1 MRVIAG
7 ELKGRRLVTPRGSS
21 TRPTSDLVR
30 GSCLDTLMPWLGRGP
45 FLDLFAGAGAVG
57 VEALSRGAPAAVFVE
72 TDARAVRALRENLA
86 ALGLE
91 SRATVI
97 RADAVR
103 AVERLATAGRRFDV
117 VFIDPPYDSPQGP
130 AALEVVADGRCLEAD
145 AIVVVQ
151 HATKSPPPE
160 RAGVLEHWKARRFG
174 GTTLTFL
181 RSPA

>member
-7 ELKGRRLVTPRGSS
+7 ALKGRRLQTPRGRT

-57 VEALSRGAPAAVFVE
+57 IEALSRGAPTAVFVE
-72 TDARAVRALRENLA
+72 TDALAVRALRDNLA
-86 ALGLE
+86 ALDLE
-91 SRATVI
+91 SRATVT

-103 AVERLATAGRRFDV
+103 AVERLAAEGRRFAT

-130 AALEVVADGRCLEAD
+130 AALDRVADGRCLEAD
-145 AIVVVQ
+145 GIVVVQ
-151 HATKSPPPE
+151 HATKSPPPLPV
-160 RAGVLEHWKARRFG
+160 GVLAVWKARRFG

>member
-1 MRVIAG
+1 MRVISGSA
-7 ELKGRRLVTPRGSS
+7 KGRNLKSPGAA
-21 TRPTSDLVR
+21 TRPITDRVKENLFNTQSV
-30 GSCLDTLMPWLGRGP
+30 GSRVVNANV
-45 FLDLFAGAGAVG
+45 LDLFAGAGSVG
-57 VEALSRGAPAAVFVE
+57 IEALSRGAPAAVFVE
-72 TDARAVRALRENLA
+72 SDAHAVRALRENLS

-103 AVERLATAGRRFDV
+103 ALERLAAAGQRFAV
-117 VFIDPPYDSPQGP
+117 VFIDPPYDSSQGP
-130 AALEVVADGRCLEAD
+130 VTLAAITDGRCLDAD

-151 HATKSPPPE
+151 HATKSPPP
-160 RAGVLEHWKARRFG
+160 AGALAHWKARRFG

>member
-7 ELKGRRLVTPRGSS
+7 ELKGRRLVTPRGPR
-21 TRPTSDLVR
+21 TRPTSDMVR
-30 GSCLDTLMPWLGRGP
+30 GSCLDTLMPWIAHGA

-57 VEALSRGAPAAVFVE
+57 IEALSRGAPAAVFVE
-72 TDARAVRALRENLA
+72 TEAQAVRALRGNLS

-91 SRATVI
+91 SRATVV
-97 RADAVR
+97 RVDAVR
-103 AVERLATAGRRFDV
+103 AVERLAAEGRRFAV

-130 AALEVVADGRCLEAD
+130 AALAAVADGRCLEAG

-151 HATKSPPPE
+151 HATKSPPRLPDGALDE
-160 RAGVLEHWKARRFG
+160 WKARRFG